1 MLSLIRK
8 PEEGKYLY
16 EVKPFFNHPLAH
28 CINEF
33 SKNRIV
39 VGEIIMRKPIIVTVC
54 DVTNTNKCVL
64 GDYTG
69 KVNADLS
76 KLRKKITIN
85 HNDTLL
91 IRNAKMQINKGTIL
105 LVTDETSVVVKA
117 DRGFKFSH
125 DNRYIPD
132 RILRGNNS

>member
-1 MLSLIRK
+1 
-8 PEEGKYLY
+8 
-16 EVKPFFNHPLAH
+16 
-28 CINEF
+28 
-33 SKNRIV
+33 
-39 VGEIIMRKPIIVTVC
+39 MRKPIIVTVC
-54 DVTNTNKCVL
+54 DVTNSKKCVL

-76 KLRKKITIN
+76 NMRKKTTIN
-85 HNDTLL
+85 FNDTLL
-91 IRNAKMQINKGTIL
+91 IRNAKMQINRGAIL

-132 RILRGNNS
+132 KILKGNNS